1 MLSYIKKQTVTI
13 TIGVSFFVFGFFIV
27 ANLLKLTER
36 DVLVGLISG
45 AVGGVTMLATSLGQ
59 ERRARERMPPG
70 PRNPDSPGRLNGGRA
85 SAPMRPI
92 VPLDAAP

>member
-1 MLSYIKKQTVTI
+1 MLSYVKKQTVTI

-27 ANLLKLTER
+27 ANLLKLSER

-45 AVGGVTMLATSLGQ
+45 AVGGVTMLAVSLAQ
-59 ERRARERMPPG
+59 ERRSRHRFRPARL
-70 PRNPDSPGRLNGGRA
+70 SPSTAPACACGA
-85 SAPMRPI
+85 SSAPMRPI